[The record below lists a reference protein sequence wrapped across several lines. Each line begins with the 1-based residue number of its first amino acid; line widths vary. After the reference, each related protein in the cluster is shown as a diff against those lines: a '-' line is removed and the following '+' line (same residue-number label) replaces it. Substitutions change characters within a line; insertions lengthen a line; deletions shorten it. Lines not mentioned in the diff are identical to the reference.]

1 MAALRAQRA
10 EAARFRRS
18 VTLVALSVIAPGSA
32 QIIAGHRKAGK
43 IVLGVA
49 AGLLAITLLVL
60 WLVPLQDLAGLA
72 VRPWL
77 LSTFKVFVF
86 GVALAWVVVII
97 DAWRL
102 GHPPGL
108 NQKHRL
114 IMIGATLALAAMVST
129 PFVVAARYATA
140 AHDAV
145 VEMFPSGEVAAA
157 SDGRLNILL
166 LGVDAGDGRVGIR
179 PDSINL
185 VSVDVRTGEPAMI
198 SLPRNLE
205 NTRFPDGTPAD
216 DEFPR
221 GFSGEGDESDY
232 MLNATWTFGEEN
244 PELFEGPSG
253 PGPTAVKQ
261 AVEGTLGVPVHYY
274 VAVDLQGFRDIIDAI
289 GGITI
294 DVHEELPIG
303 DKGRVLEPGV
313 QELDGYHALWY
324 ARSREGS
331 SDYARMARQRC
342 VIGALVNEADPRTVL
357 ANFLDLADASKSVVT
372 TDIPQQ
378 DLTNLIDLAMKAKD
392 QEMTSLQF
400 VPPLIAPADPNIGL
414 IQDQTDALLSGD
426 AETGGSE
433 PTESPTEEPTE
444 EPDEG
449 SDEPTEEP
457 DEGSDEPTEVPD
469 EGSDEPTEEPDEGS
483 DEPTDEDSGDAG
495 SGDEGSGGE
504 SGDEDESSGPVG
516 MSSVCSY
523 E

>member
-1 MAALRAQRA
+1 VRARREAIAALRAQRA

-18 VTLVALSVIAPGSA
+18 VTLMAMSVVAPGSA
-32 QIIAGHRKAGK
+32 QLVAGHRKTGK
-43 IVLGVA
+43 IALGVYG
-49 AGLLAITLLVL
+49 GLLGITLLVL

-77 LSTFKVFVF
+77 LTMFKLLAF
-86 GVALAWVVVII
+86 GIAAAWVVLLL

-166 LGVDAGDGRVGIR
+166 LGVDAGDGRVGVR

-205 NTRFPDGTPAD
+205 NARFADGTPAD

-221 GFSGEGDESDY
+221 GFAGDGDESDY

-244 PELFEGPSG
+244 PELFPGPSG
-253 PGPTAVKQ
+253 AGPTAVKQ

-289 GGITI
+289 GGVTI
-294 DVHEELPIG
+294 RVNEELPIG
-303 DKGRVLEPGV
+303 NKGHVLEPGV

-342 VIGALVNEADPRTVL
+342 VIGALVDQADPQTVL
-357 ANFLDLADASKSVVT
+357 TNFIDLADASKSVIT
-372 TDIPQQ
+372 TDVPQQ
-378 DLTNLIDLAMKAKD
+378 DLANLIGLAMKAKD
-392 QEMTSLQF
+392 QDITSLQF
-400 VPPLIAPADPNIGL
+400 VPPLIVPADPDIGL
-414 IQDQTDALLSGD
+414 IHDEVDALLDGD
-426 AETGGSE
+426 ATPSDQ
-433 PTESPTEEPTE
+433 PTEESTTE
-444 EPDEG
+444 EPREESSSEETSEQPADES
-449 SDEPTEEP
+449 SDEPP
-457 DEGSDEPTEVPD
+457 A
-469 EGSDEPTEEPDEGS
+469 
-483 DEPTDEDSGDAG
+483 DSGDEENDGG
-495 SGDEGSGGE
+495 SDGDSVAPPDEE
-504 SGDEDESSGPVG
+504 SEETDPVE

>member
-1 MAALRAQRA
+1 MTTAARPPDPRRVRARREAIAALKAQRA

-18 VTLVALSVIAPGSA
+18 VTLMAMSVVAPGSA
-32 QIIAGHRKAGK
+32 QLVAGHKKTGK
-43 IVLGVA
+43 IALGIYGGLLGV
-49 AGLLAITLLVL
+49 TLLVL

-77 LSTFKVFVF
+77 LTTFKLLAF
-86 GVALAWVVVII
+86 GVAAAWVVLLL

-166 LGVDAGDGRVGIR
+166 LGVDAGDGRVGVR

-185 VSVDVRTGEPAMI
+185 VSIDVRTGEPAMI

-205 NTRFPDGTPAD
+205 NARFADGTPAD
-216 DEFPR
+216 EEFPR
-221 GFSGEGDESDY
+221 GFSGDGEGDESDY

-244 PELFEGPSG
+244 PELFPGPSG
-253 PGPTAVKQ
+253 AGPTAVKQ

-289 GGITI
+289 GGVTI
-294 DVHEELPIG
+294 RVNEELPIG
-303 DKGRVLEPGV
+303 SKGRVLEPGM

-342 VIGALVNEADPRTVL
+342 VIGALVDQADPQTVL
-357 ANFLDLADASKSVVT
+357 SNFIDLADASKSVIT

-378 DLTNLIDLAMKAKD
+378 DLANLLGLAMKAKD
-392 QEMTSLQF
+392 QDITSLQF
-400 VPPLIAPADPNIGL
+400 VPPLIVPADPDIAL
-414 IQDQTDALLSGD
+414 IHDEVDALLDGD
-426 AETGGSE
+426 AKPADTASE
-433 PTESPTEEPTE
+433 PPAA
-444 EPDEG
+444 D
-449 SDEPTEEP
+449 DEPEQLP
-457 DEGSDEPTEVPD
+457 SDQP
-469 EGSDEPTEEPDEGS
+469 S
-483 DEPTDEDSGDAG
+483 EDRPS
-495 SGDEGSGGE
+495 
-504 SGDEDESSGPVG
+504 DESSDESSEEKDDAPRDEPSEDEEESSEPVE

>member
-1 MAALRAQRA
+1 MTTAARPPDPRRVRARREAIAALRAQRA

-18 VTLVALSVIAPGSA
+18 VTLMAMSVVAPGSA
-32 QIIAGHRKAGK
+32 QLVAGHKKTGK
-43 IVLGVA
+43 IALGVYG
-49 AGLLAITLLVL
+49 GLIGVALLVF

-77 LSTFKVFVF
+77 LTMFKLLAF
-86 GVALAWVVVII
+86 GIAAAWVVLLL
-97 DAWRL
+97 DAWRM

-108 NQKHRL
+108 SQKHRL
-114 IMIGATLALAAMVST
+114 IMIGATLGLAALVST

-166 LGVDAGDGRVGIR
+166 LGVDAGDGRVGVR

-185 VSVDVRTGEPAMI
+185 VSIDVRTGEPAMI

-205 NTRFPDGTPAD
+205 NARFPDGTPAD
-216 DEFPR
+216 GEFPR
-221 GFSGEGDESDY
+221 GFAGDDDSDESDY

-261 AVEGTLGVPVHYY
+261 AVEGTLGLPVHYY

-289 GGITI
+289 GGVTI
-294 DVHEELPIG
+294 RVNEELPIG
-303 DKGRVLEPGV
+303 EKGRVLEPGL

-342 VIGALVNEADPRTVL
+342 VIGALVNQADPQTVL
-357 ANFLDLADASKSVVT
+357 SNFIELTDASKSVIT
-372 TDIPQQ
+372 TDIPRQ
-378 DLTNLIDLAMKAKD
+378 DLANLVNLALKAKD
-392 QEMTSLQF
+392 QEITSLQF
-400 VPPLIAPADPNIGL
+400 VPPLIVPADPDIGL
-414 IQDQTDALLSGD
+414 IHDEVDALLSGG
-426 AETGGSE
+426 AEPAPSE
-433 PTESPTEEPTE
+433 SASDEPGDE
-444 EPDEG
+444 ASDEPA
-449 SDEPTEEP
+449 DEPTEGSRDEAADEPSEQPAP
-457 DEGSDEPTEVPD
+457 DEAGDPDDEE
-469 EGSDEPTEEPDEGS
+469 
-483 DEPTDEDSGDAG
+483 TDET
-495 SGDEGSGGE
+495 E
-504 SGDEDESSGPVG
+504 PVE

>member
-1 MAALRAQRA
+1 MGTPARPSDPRRA
-10 EAARFRRS
+10 EARRRAKAALQADRAEARRFRRS
-18 VTLVALSVIAPGSA
+18 LTLVGLSVVAPGSA
-32 QIIAGHRKAGK
+32 QFIAGHRKTGK
-43 IVLGVA
+43 IALAVA
-49 AGLLAITLLVL
+49 GGLVTLAALVA
-60 WLVPLQDLAGLA
+60 WLVPMEDLAGLA

-77 LSTFKVFVF
+77 LTGFKLFAF
-86 GVALAWVVVII
+86 GLAIAWAALIV

-114 IMIGATLALAAMVST
+114 IMVGATLALAGMVST

-166 LGVDAGDGRVGIR
+166 LGVDAGDGRVGVR

-185 VSVDVRTGEPAMI
+185 VSVDVRTGEPSMI

-205 NTRFPDGTPAD
+205 KARFTPGTPAD

-221 GFSGEGDESDY
+221 GFSGEGDPSDY
-232 MLNATWTFGEEN
+232 LLNATWTYGEEN

-274 VAVDLQGFRDIIDAI
+274 VAVDLDGFRDIIDAI
-289 GGITI
+289 GGVTLR
-294 DVHEELPIG
+294 VNEELPIG
-303 DKGRVLEPGV
+303 DKGRVLEPGL

-331 SDYARMARQRC
+331 SDYERMARQRC
-342 VIGALVNEADPRTVL
+342 VIGALLHEADPATLL
-357 ANFLDLADASKSVVT
+357 ANFLDLAEASKSMIT
-372 TDIPQQ
+372 TDIPRE
-378 DLTNLIDLAMKAKD
+378 DLSNLVDLALDAKGN
-392 QEMTSLQF
+392 EITALQF
-400 VPPLIAPADPNIGL
+400 VPPLIAPADPDFDL
-414 IQDQTDALLSGD
+414 IADRTSALLSGD
-426 AETGGSE
+426 IELAEKPEASGGPGAADSSE
-433 PTESPTEEPTE
+433 SEDGSAEPGGKGDGGA
-444 EPDEG
+444 PADDG
-449 SDEPTEEP
+449 PAADEPVE
-457 DEGSDEPTEVPD
+457 DE
-469 EGSDEPTEEPDEGS
+469 
-483 DEPTDEDSGDAG
+483 
-495 SGDEGSGGE
+495 SGDEGASNASE
-504 SGDEDESSGPVG
+504 PVEV
-516 MSSVCSY
+516 SAVCSY

>member
-1 MAALRAQRA
+1 MRARREAIAALKAQRA

-18 VTLVALSVIAPGSA
+18 VTLMAMSVVAPGSA
-32 QIIAGHRKAGK
+32 QLVAGHKKTGK
-43 IVLGVA
+43 IALGIYGGLLGVTA
-49 AGLLAITLLVL
+49 LVL

-77 LSTFKVFVF
+77 LTAFKLLAF
-86 GVALAWVVVII
+86 GVAAAWVVLLL

-166 LGVDAGDGRVGIR
+166 LGVDAGDGRVGVR

-185 VSVDVRTGEPAMI
+185 VSIDVRTGEPAMI

-205 NTRFPDGTPAD
+205 NARFADGTPAD

-221 GFSGEGDESDY
+221 GFSGDGEGDASDY

-294 DVHEELPIG
+294 RVNEELPIG
-303 DKGRVLEPGV
+303 EKGRVLEPGL

-324 ARSREGS
+324 ARSRESS

-342 VIGALVNEADPRTVL
+342 VLGALVDQADPQTVL
-357 ANFLDLADASKSVVT
+357 SNFVDLADASKSVIT

-378 DLTNLIDLAMKAKD
+378 DLANLVGLAMKAKD
-392 QEMTSLQF
+392 QDITSLQF
-400 VPPLIAPADPNIGL
+400 VPPLIVPADPDIGL
-414 IQDQTDALLSGD
+414 IHDEVDALLDGD
-426 AETGGSE
+426 AKPAPSE
-433 PTESPTEEPTE
+433 SAPSESSAESEEQPADEPAEQPAGEPSEDRPSEDRPSEDRPSDESSE
-444 EPDEG
+444 EPD
-449 SDEPTEEP
+449 DEPR
-457 DEGSDEPTEVPD
+457 DEP
-469 EGSDEPTEEPDEGS
+469 SQ
-483 DEPTDEDSGDAG
+483 DEDDPA
-495 SGDEGSGGE
+495 D
-504 SGDEDESSGPVG
+504 PVE
-516 MSSVCSY
+516 MSSACSY

>member
-1 MAALRAQRA
+1 MRARREAIAALRAQKA

-18 VTLVALSVIAPGSA
+18 VTLVALSVVAPGSA
-32 QIIAGHRKAGK
+32 QLIAGHKKTGK
-43 IVLGVA
+43 IALGIYGGLIGVL
-49 AGLLAITLLVL
+49 LLVL

-77 LSTFKVFVF
+77 LTAFKLLAF
-86 GVALAWVVVII
+86 GVAAAWIVLLL

-108 NQKHRL
+108 SQKHRL

-129 PFVVAARYATA
+129 PFFVAARYATA

-145 VEMFPSGEVAAA
+145 VEMFPSGQVAAA

-166 LGVDAGDGRVGIR
+166 LGVDAGDGRVGVR

-185 VSVDVRTGEPAMI
+185 VSIDVRTGEPAMI

-205 NTRFPDGTPAD
+205 SARFPDGTPAD

-221 GFSGEGDESDY
+221 GFSGDGDESDY

-289 GGITI
+289 GGITLR
-294 DVHEELPIG
+294 VNEELPIG
-303 DKGRVLEPGV
+303 DKGKVLEPGL

-342 VIGALVNEADPRTVL
+342 VIGALVNQADPQTVL
-357 ANFLDLADASKSVVT
+357 SNFVELADASKSVIT
-372 TDIPQQ
+372 TDIPRQ
-378 DLTNLIDLAMKAKD
+378 DLANLVDLALKAKD
-392 QEMTSLQF
+392 EEITSLQF
-400 VPPLIAPADPNIGL
+400 VPPLIVPADPDIGL
-414 IQDQTDALLSGD
+414 IHDEVDALLSGD
-426 AETGGSE
+426 AKPAPSETAAEEPSDPPAEESDEPSE
-433 PTESPTEEPTE
+433 ESEEAPTEEAADEPSDDSTGSSDDDGSKDEEAEEAEETE
-444 EPDEG
+444 E
-449 SDEPTEEP
+449 TEEQ
-457 DEGSDEPTEVPD
+457 T
-469 EGSDEPTEEPDEGS
+469 
-483 DEPTDEDSGDAG
+483 
-495 SGDEGSGGE
+495 
-504 SGDEDESSGPVG
+504 PVE

>member
-1 MAALRAQRA
+1 MRTAPRPPDPRRVRARREAIAAQRAERAQRA

-18 VTLVALSVIAPGSA
+18 VILVACSVVAPGSA
-32 QIIAGHRKAGK
+32 QLIAGNKKLGRIA
-43 IVLGVA
+43 LGVYG
-49 AGLLAITLLVL
+49 GLLGITLLVL

-77 LSTFKVFVF
+77 LTAFKLLAF
-86 GVALAWVVVII
+86 GVAAAWVVLLL

-145 VEMFPSGEVAAA
+145 VAMFPSGQVAAA

-166 LGVDAGDGRVGIR
+166 LGVDAGDGRVGVR

-185 VSVDVRTGEPAMI
+185 VSVDVRTGAPAMI

-205 NTRFPDGTPAD
+205 NARFPDRTAAD

-221 GFSGEGDESDY
+221 GFSGDGDESDY
-232 MLNATWTFGEEN
+232 MLNATWTYGEEN
-244 PELFEGPSG
+244 PDLFPGPSG

-289 GGITI
+289 GGVTI
-294 DVHEELPIG
+294 RVNEELPIG

-342 VIGALVNEADPRTVL
+342 VIGALVDQADPQTL
-357 ANFLDLADASKSVVT
+357 LTNFTELADASTSVIT
-372 TDIPQQ
+372 TDVPRQ
-378 DLTNLIDLAMKAKD
+378 DLANLLGLAMKAKNQD
-392 QEMTSLQF
+392 ITSLQF
-400 VPPLIAPADPNIGL
+400 VPPLIVPADPDIGL
-414 IQDQTDALLSGD
+414 IHDEVDALLSGD
-426 AETGGSE
+426 SAPPATESAVASSDAPQEDDGGSDRPLHE
-433 PTESPTEEPTE
+433 ESADEETSAPSDDEADAPAEDETES
-444 EPDEG
+444 
-449 SDEPTEEP
+449 
-457 DEGSDEPTEVPD
+457 
-469 EGSDEPTEEPDEGS
+469 
-483 DEPTDEDSGDAG
+483 TD
-495 SGDEGSGGE
+495 
-504 SGDEDESSGPVG
+504 PVE

>member
-1 MAALRAQRA
+1 MTTAARPPEPRRVRARREAIAALRAQRA

-18 VTLVALSVIAPGSA
+18 VTLMALSVVAPGSA
-32 QIIAGHRKAGK
+32 QFIAGNRKLGK
-43 IVLGVA
+43 IALGVYG
-49 AGLLAITLLVL
+49 GLLGITLLVL

-77 LSTFKVFVF
+77 LTMFKLLAF
-86 GVALAWVVVII
+86 GVAAAWVVLLL

-166 LGVDAGDGRVGIR
+166 LGVDAGDGRVGVR

-185 VSVDVRTGEPAMI
+185 VSIDVRTGAPSMI

-205 NTRFPDGTPAD
+205 SARFPGGTPAD

-221 GFSGEGDESDY
+221 GFSGDGDESDY

-244 PELFEGPSG
+244 PELFPGPSG
-253 PGPTAVKQ
+253 AGPTAVKQ

-289 GGITI
+289 GGVTLR
-294 DVHEELPIG
+294 VNEELPIG
-303 DKGRVLEPGV
+303 NKGHVLEPGV

-342 VIGALVNEADPRTVL
+342 VIGALVDQADPQTVL
-357 ANFLDLADASKSVVT
+357 TNFIDLADASKSVIT

-378 DLTNLIDLAMKAKD
+378 DLANLIGLAMKAKD
-392 QEMTSLQF
+392 QDITSLQF
-400 VPPLIAPADPNIGL
+400 VPPLIVPADPDIDL
-414 IQDQTDALLSGD
+414 IHDEVDTLLSGD
-426 AETGGSE
+426 AEPAPSD
-433 PTESPTEEPTE
+433 SSADEETQAT
-444 EPDEG
+444 DEASDG
-449 SDEPTEEP
+449 ASDEPAAEP
-457 DEGSDEPTEVPD
+457 KDEADEQPSDDDQQSDAPSSDEED
-469 EGSDEPTEEPDEGS
+469 DASD
-483 DEPTDEDSGDAG
+483 
-495 SGDEGSGGE
+495 
-504 SGDEDESSGPVG
+504 PVE

>member
-1 MAALRAQRA
+1 MAALRAKQA

-18 VTLVALSVIAPGSA
+18 VTLVALSVVAPGSA
-32 QIIAGHRKAGK
+32 QLIAGHKKTGK
-43 IVLGVA
+43 IALGVYG
-49 AGLLAITLLVL
+49 GLIGIALLVL

-77 LSTFKVFVF
+77 LTAFKLLAF
-86 GVALAWVVVII
+86 GIAAAWIVLLL

-108 NQKHRL
+108 SQKHRL

-129 PFVVAARYATA
+129 PFFVAARYATA

-145 VEMFPSGEVAAA
+145 VEMFPSGQVAAA

-166 LGVDAGDGRVGIR
+166 LGVDAGDGRVGVR

-185 VSVDVRTGEPAMI
+185 VSIDVRTGEPAMI

-205 NTRFPDGTPAD
+205 NARFPDGSPAD
-216 DEFPR
+216 AEFPR
-221 GFSGEGDESDY
+221 GFSGDGEGDESDY
-232 MLNATWTFGEEN
+232 MLNATWTYGEEN
-244 PELFEGPSG
+244 PELFDGPSG

-289 GGITI
+289 GGVTI
-294 DVHEELPIG
+294 RVNEELPIG
-303 DKGRVLEPGV
+303 DKGRVLEPGL

-342 VIGALVNEADPRTVL
+342 VIGALVNQADPQTVL
-357 ANFLDLADASKSVVT
+357 SNFVELADASKSVIT
-372 TDIPQQ
+372 TDIPRQ
-378 DLTNLIDLAMKAKD
+378 DLANLVDLALKAKD
-392 QEMTSLQF
+392 EEITSLQF
-400 VPPLIAPADPNIGL
+400 VPPLIVPADPDIGL
-414 IQDQTDALLSGD
+414 IHDEVDALLSGD
-426 AETGGSE
+426 AKPAPSETAA
-433 PTESPTEEPTE
+433 EEPSDPPSE
-444 EPDEG
+444 EPSEE
-449 SDEPTEEP
+449 SRDEPADEPSEESDQPSDAP
-457 DEGSDEPTEVPD
+457 DEEQADETE
-469 EGSDEPTEEPDEGS
+469 
-483 DEPTDEDSGDAG
+483 
-495 SGDEGSGGE
+495 
-504 SGDEDESSGPVG
+504 PVE
-516 MSSVCSY
+516 MSSACSY

>member
-1 MAALRAQRA
+1 MRARREAIAALRARRA

-18 VTLVALSVIAPGSA
+18 VTLVALSVVAPGSA
-32 QIIAGHRKAGK
+32 QLIAGHKKTGK
-43 IVLGVA
+43 IALGVYG
-49 AGLLAITLLVL
+49 GLVGVLLLVL
-60 WLVPLQDLAGLA
+60 WLVPMQDLAGLA

-77 LSTFKVFVF
+77 LTTFKLLAF
-86 GVALAWVVVII
+86 GIAAAWVVLLL

-166 LGVDAGDGRVGIR
+166 LGVDAGDGRVGVR

-205 NTRFPDGTPAD
+205 NARFPDGSPAD
-216 DEFPR
+216 EEFPR
-221 GFSGEGDESDY
+221 GFSGDGDESDY
-232 MLNATWTFGEEN
+232 MLNATWTFGAEH

-289 GGITI
+289 GGITLR
-294 DVHEELPIG
+294 VNEELPIG
-303 DKGRVLEPGV
+303 DKGRVLEPGL

-342 VIGALVNEADPRTVL
+342 VIGALVNQADPQTVL
-357 ANFLDLADASKSVVT
+357 SNFIELADASKSVIT

-378 DLTNLIDLAMKAKD
+378 DLANLVDLALKAKD
-392 QEMTSLQF
+392 AEITSLQF
-400 VPPLIAPADPNIGL
+400 VPPLIVPADPDIGL
-414 IQDQTDALLSGD
+414 MHDEVDALLSGD
-426 AETGGSE
+426 AKPAPSE
-433 PTESPTEEPTE
+433 SASEESTSEESAPEESASEESASEEP
-444 EPDEG
+444 
-449 SDEPTEEP
+449 SDEPTEDAGDEP
-457 DEGSDEPTEVPD
+457 DEKADRPSDAPD
-469 EGSDEPTEEPDEGS
+469 EEE
-483 DEPTDEDSGDAG
+483 TDEAA
-495 SGDEGSGGE
+495 
-504 SGDEDESSGPVG
+504 PVE

>member
-1 MAALRAQRA
+1 MTTAARPPDPRRVRARREAIAALKAQRA

-18 VTLVALSVIAPGSA
+18 VTLMAMSVVAPGSA
-32 QIIAGHRKAGK
+32 QFVAGHKKTGK
-43 IVLGVA
+43 IALGVYG
-49 AGLLAITLLVL
+49 GLLGVTLLVL

-77 LSTFKVFVF
+77 LTTFKLLAF
-86 GVALAWVVVII
+86 GIAAAWVVLLL

-129 PFVVAARYATA
+129 PFIVAARYATA

-166 LGVDAGDGRVGIR
+166 LGVDAGDGRVGVR

-205 NTRFPDGTPAD
+205 NARFPDGTPAD

-221 GFSGEGDESDY
+221 GFAGEDGSDESDY

-289 GGITI
+289 GGVTI
-294 DVHEELPIG
+294 RVNEELPIG
-303 DKGRVLEPGV
+303 NKGRVLEPGV

-324 ARSREGS
+324 ARSRESS

-342 VIGALVNEADPRTVL
+342 VIGALVDQADPQTVL
-357 ANFLDLADASKSVVT
+357 ANFIDLADASKSVIT

-378 DLTNLIDLAMKAKD
+378 DLANLVGLAMKAKD
-392 QEMTSLQF
+392 QDITSLQF
-400 VPPLIAPADPNIGL
+400 VPPLIVPADPDIGL
-414 IQDQTDALLSGD
+414 IHDEVDALLDGD
-426 AETGGSE
+426 AEPAPSE
-433 PTESPTEEPTE
+433 SASEEPTE
-444 EPDEG
+444 QPSEERGEEPREEA
-449 SDEPTEEP
+449 DEPSEPPASEEADDP
-457 DEGSDEPTEVPD
+457 DDEE
-469 EGSDEPTEEPDEGS
+469 
-483 DEPTDEDSGDAG
+483 TDET
-495 SGDEGSGGE
+495 E
-504 SGDEDESSGPVG
+504 PVE